1 MTNNPTIRTENLPL
15 DGDAKLWDVMDAA
28 LRAKE
33 AQPNAAL
40 SPAMLVLRSS
50 EIIAMVYQS
59 SDEPRTL
66 LVRSCTGVR
75 KISLGW
81 YNALAMMYRTA
92 VLTMQQMEG
101 TAVIFLGERAD
112 GDAGRA
118 VICAMKWTAR
128 QFMQQPPRG
137 ATFPQTQ
144 DCISQF
150 FYLDDQKVRWLPEAS
165 TALQFL

>member
-1 MTNNPTIRTENLPL
+1 MTNTPTIRTENLPL

-40 SPAMLVLRSS
+40 SPAMLILKSS
-50 EIIAMVYQS
+50 EIVAMVYES
-59 SDEPRTL
+59 GEERAL
-66 LVRSCTGVR
+66 LVRSCTGIR
-75 KISLGW
+75 KINARW
-81 YNALAMMYRTA
+81 YNRLAMMYRAA

-128 QFMQQPPRG
+128 QFLQQPPRG

-144 DCISQF
+144 DSISQF
-150 FYLDDQKVRWLPEAS
+150 FYLDDQKVRWSSEAT